1 MGFSFVGSVGDR
13 YRCVHTNSATDFRR
27 KLQATAKCRCGVC
40 GPRDSRQPTKV
51 SAQQLLQEITSYAQ
65 MNRDQVLMQDASNY
79 EFIRAAGTEGVR
91 AVSPSY
97 ALLSYALH
105 TGNNLV
111 LKKRMNMASK
121 SAVDARVHSGG
132 SIWYLAH

>member
-1 MGFSFVGSVGDR
+1 M
-13 YRCVHTNSATDFRR
+13 
-27 KLQATAKCRCGVC
+27 C